1 MDKSAEVRNPLERL
15 KSTILSI
22 DWEITDE
29 CLSDLVSE
37 SDRLLPLYRNN
48 PYAHA
53 LLRIL
58 RTLGHYMRKHKA
70 QSHQEAI
77 KRIMSAFASLEKIV
91 ADEPIAESQQK
102 QIATMEVL
110 AFKNLKSKI
119 ERQHAPQPIMAPVAF
134 GAEAP
139 RCLDPATFQQALD
152 AVEKRLNRQMEQLKS
167 QIAALH
173 QLLSQSRGK

>member
-1 MDKSAEVRNPLERL
+1 MDKASTVRNSLERL

-37 SDRLLPLYRNN
+37 TNQLLPRYQNN

-58 RTLGHYMRKHKA
+58 KTLGTYMRKHKA
-70 QSHQEAI
+70 QSHKEAI

-91 ADEPIAESQQK
+91 AGEPLPDSQK
-102 QIATMEVL
+102 KRLAAMEVL

-119 ERQHAPQPIMAPVAF
+119 EQERASQPAPEPAPFAADAARAADQA
-134 GAEAP
+134 G
-139 RCLDPATFQQALD
+139 LQQALD
-152 AVEKRLNRQMEQLKS
+152 AVEKRLSGKMDHLAAQV
-167 QIAALH
+167 AALQ
-173 QLLSQSRGK
+173 QLITELKNK